1 MRTLPAFESCTLGKF
16 LAILFAITVSAC
28 STPARPPAPIVEQK
42 KPATAP
48 PAKPV
53 QEEAAVIVSKLV
65 VDEPKREL
73 QAVQPAPASKEPEKF
88 VPHIALLVPLASKA
102 LGSVADALRLG
113 FLAGAEADGK
123 NAAAYRIYTSDD
135 EGASLAAQYR
145 KAVADGASA
154 IIGGLTRDG
163 ANTMARE
170 SRLLP
175 TLALNAPANASD
187 TELPDGFFFISLSL
201 DLEARLVARMAF
213 TEGMR
218 SLAMVVANNPLDK
231 RVQESFEQE
240 WMRQGGTIAARISF
254 GSDPRDATRVASA
267 MERLNEKAGTK
278 ADAVF
283 LAADPGPGRFIRPYL
298 PSGMP
303 VFATSHT
310 VDPRA
315 EAVANLDLENV
326 RFLEMPWFV
335 ERDHPAVMAYTKP
348 QLPMP
353 IEFERLYALG
363 IDAWRLG
370 QLIADVEGARS
381 ALLIDGVTGR
391 ITLDGRQFTRALT
404 SVEVRDGRAQ
414 LFRPAE

>member
-1 MRTLPAFESCTLGKF
+1 MRTLPAFDACTLGKF
-16 LAILFAITVSAC
+16 LAIMIAVTLSAC
-28 STPARPPAPIVEQK
+28 STPARPPAPIVESAK
-42 KPATAP
+42 SVTAP
-48 PAKPV
+48 PGKSV
-53 QEEAAVIVSKLV
+53 QEEPTVIVTKLI
-65 VDEPKREL
+65 VDEPRREPQL
-73 QAVQPAPASKEPEKF
+73 VQPAPAAKAPEKF
-88 VPHIALLVPLASKA
+88 IPHIALLVPLASKTLGKVAEA
-102 LGSVADALRLG
+102 LKLG
-113 FLAGAEADGK
+113 FLVGAEADGK
-123 NAAAYRIYTSDD
+123 NVAAYRIYTTDD

-145 KAVADGASA
+145 NAVAEGASA

-175 TLALNAPANASD
+175 TLALNAPMIANDA
-187 TELPDGFFFISLSL
+187 ELPDRFFYISLSL

-213 TEGMR
+213 AEGPR
-218 SLAMVVANNPLDK
+218 SLAMVVANNPLD
-231 RVQESFEQE
+231 RRIQESFEQE
-240 WMRQGGTIAARISF
+240 WMRQGGSITARILF
-254 GSDPRDATRVASA
+254 GSDPTDATRVSNT
-267 MERLNEKAGTK
+267 MERLNEKAATK

-283 LAADPGPGRFIRPYL
+283 LAADPAAARFVRPYL
-298 PSGMP
+298 PTGMP

-315 EAVANLDLENV
+315 EAVANLDLESV

-335 ERDHPAVMAYTKP
+335 ERDHTAVMAYPKP

-370 QLIADVEGARS
+370 QMVAGIESARS
-381 ALLIDGVTGR
+381 APLLDGVTGR

-414 LFRPAE
+414 LYRPAE

>member
-1 MRTLPAFESCTLGKF
+1 M
-16 LAILFAITVSAC
+16 AILFAITLSAC
-28 STPARPPAPIVEQK
+28 ATPARPPAPIAEPL
-42 KPATAP
+42 KPITAP
-48 PAKPV
+48 PAEPL
-53 QEEAAVIVSKLV
+53 QEDAAVIVSKLV
-65 VDEPKREL
+65 LDEANRRFP
-73 QAVQPAPASKEPEKF
+73 AIQPADAAKEPEKF
-88 VPHIALLVPLASKA
+88 VPHVALLLPLASRT
-102 LGSVADALRLG
+102 LGKVAEAFRLG

-123 NAAAYRIYTSDD
+123 NAAAYRIYISDD
-135 EGASLAAQYR
+135 EGASLSTQYR

-175 TLALNAPANASD
+175 TLALNAPLIANE
-187 TELPDGFFFISLSL
+187 TELPDRFFYISLSL

-213 TEGMR
+213 AEGQR
-218 SLAMVVANNPLDK
+218 SLAMVVENNPLDK

-240 WMRQGGTIAARISF
+240 WMRQGGLIATRISF
-254 GSDPRDATRVASA
+254 GSDPNDAKRIASTL
-267 MERLNEKAGTK
+267 ERLNETAATK

-283 LAADPGPGRFIRPYL
+283 LAADPAAARLVRPYL
-298 PSGMP
+298 PTGMP

-315 EAVANLDLENV
+315 EAVANLDLESV

-353 IEFERLYALG
+353 IELERLYALG
-363 IDAWRLG
+363 IDSWRLG
-370 QLIADVEGARS
+370 QMVAGVEGARS
-381 ALLIDGVTGR
+381 APLLDGVTGR
-391 ITLDGRQFTRALT
+391 ITLEGRQFTRALA

-414 LFRPAE
+414 LYRPAE